1 MGPAFS
7 SLLSDLRIFFRRR
20 EGGGGSN
27 LTLNQQINVKWLP
40 RFKSKNSKVSEHIF
54 MTIWHFFKHQFLFN
68 IQGMPKAS
76 LRQPGASGSYHL
88 HRQGNWGSLKGGGRR
103 ALAKIPLEPWINFRK
118 DASPQSTKKKKKMG
132 EEKVHTPPTRAGRET
147 HSPSTCLSSAHVI
160 RGSTRSWH
168 HTPHPGCN
176 LNWAL
181 LNANPSPSR
190 TGHGVSIS
198 LVARSEMNTHTQ

>member
-118 DASPQSTKKKKKMG
+118 DASPQSTKKKKKWG
-132 EEKVHTPPTRAGRET
+132 KRRCTRPLQGREERHT
-147 HSPSTCLSSAHVI
+147 HPPPVSAAPMSFEAAPEADI
-160 RGSTRSWH
+160 
-168 HTPHPGCN
+168 TPHTLGATWTGHCSMPIHLPLG
-176 LNWAL
+176 LGTVF
-181 LNANPSPSR
+181 PSP
-190 TGHGVSIS
+190 
-198 LVARSEMNTHTQ
+198 